1 MRTEKAKKHTTQLA
15 SEADQKIENAI
26 SGRFRER
33 LLSNAKW
40 LKLIPTLVQNVEKTE
55 KILFKKVQ
63 DDRIGELFLDSYTIF
78 EYDYWENCFEGMNSL
93 GGFLMFKEIEYL
105 VFYGD
110 ISGIKAAIEQ
120 RGQFVL
126 VEEDGFLKLM
136 CYR

>member
-1 MRTEKAKKHTTQLA
+1 MRTEKAKRHTVQKA
-15 SEADQKIENAI
+15 IEADQKIENAI
-26 SGRFRER
+26 SSRFRER

-40 LKLIPTLVQNVEKTE
+40 LKLIPVLVENAEKTE

-63 DDRIGELFLDSYTIF
+63 DDRIGELFLNSHTIF

-93 GGFLMFKEIEYL
+93 GGFLMFREIEYL
-105 VFYGD
+105 LFYGD

-120 RGQFVL
+120 SGQFVL
-126 VEEDGFLKLM
+126 VEEEGFLKLM